1 MTQYEDIKEGEK
13 GAWVSIAA
21 YIALSALKLAIG
33 YMFVSGA
40 LVADGYNNLTDIV
53 ASVAVLV
60 GLRISQ
66 KPPDKDHPY
75 GHFRAETIAALI
87 ASFIMATVGIQ
98 VLITAVRSLIA
109 AEHTTPNMITAW
121 VALFSAICMGAVY
134 WYNSRLARKINNQAL
149 MAAAKDNLSDALV
162 SIGAAVG
169 IVGSQFGMPWLDP
182 VAALLVGLIICKTAW
197 GIFYSST
204 HALTDGFDEKEL
216 TTLRAT
222 IAKTK
227 GVIAIKDIKAR
238 VHGSNVLVDVIV
250 LVDPELSLIESHRI
264 CDEIER
270 RMGRK
275 HNIMGVHVHVEPLE
289 QDHQTSKESL
299 KPLPEGR

>member
-109 AEHTTPNMITAW
+109 SEHTTPNMITAW

-299 KPLPEGR
+299 NPLPEGR

>member
-13 GAWVSIAA
+13 GAWVSIVA
-21 YIALSALKLAIG
+21 YVVLSAMKLVAG
-33 YMFVSGA
+33 YWFVSGA

-53 ASVAVLV
+53 ASIAVLV

-98 VLITAVRSLIA
+98 VLITAVRSIIA

-121 VALFSAICMGAVY
+121 VALFSAVCMGGVY
-134 WYNSRLARKINNQAL
+134 FYNSRLARKINNQAL

-169 IVGSQFGMPWLDP
+169 IIGSQFGMPWLDP

-197 GIFYSST
+197 GIFYEST

-238 VHGSNVLVDVIV
+238 IHGSNVLVDVIV
-250 LVDPELSLIESHRI
+250 LVDPALSLIESHRI
-264 CDEIER
+264 CDEIEQ

-275 HNIMGVHVHVEPLE
+275 HNIMGVHVHVEPLDQAQKRADE
-289 QDHQTSKESL
+289 GLNLH
-299 KPLPEGR
+299 PEGR